1 MRSSSGSEPSD
12 NKTSISMFRYVWAET
27 ERKHI
32 SSRAGSA
39 SGANGSITDISSLSA
54 RFTFIVKQMLAC
66 GISHRKQHRSCTT
79 SMKLCDVDQD
89 VDDEKKHLD
98 MLFEIGLREPLASNT
113 NMGYWVVIAV
123 KNLTARPSY
132 QEASEFS
139 RLPAWSGY
147 FKCVKGPID
156 G

>member
-1 MRSSSGSEPSD
+1 MYSPLEWRAKKFLAADFMKEPLNIRTCGKLLMTRSSSSGEPSD
-12 NKTSISMFRYVWAET
+12 NRTKISIFRYVWAEM

-32 SSRAGSA
+32 SNRSGSA

-89 VDDEKKHLD
+89 VDDEKKRLETVFD
-98 MLFEIGLREPLASNT
+98 LRVSLILITCLRVTIGCERFL
-113 NMGYWVVIAV
+113 
-123 KNLTARPSY
+123 
-132 QEASEFS
+132 
-139 RLPAWSGY
+139 
-147 FKCVKGPID
+147 
-156 G
+156 